1 MRSERRG
8 PGNLSRVSGRL
19 WALVLLLAALTLGPV
34 ASRADQNPAPANEN
48 SAYDPAT
55 FLRELNRLKHDVE
68 NRRGS
73 TEQLQNLRES
83 LPASWPV
90 ESSGRRYDVSSRV
103 LSDQLRRDE
112 EKPGSDGAN
121 LNHAEAYLDALS
133 AEIAALPVQPPPD
146 IASARSTLDAI
157 LARPEYQH
165 ARQKSWQEK
174 LRERINELIA
184 RTLGR
189 LLGHVTGQKSL
200 ARFLVWIGVAGAV
213 ILIAYWLVRRWYL
226 AARVTEMV
234 LQSSS
239 VPARTWQE
247 WIFAARDSAGRG
259 DYRTA
264 IHCSYWAG
272 IARLQELGALAP
284 DRSKTPREYLG
295 ALNKSSILQPETF
308 LTRKQALSLL
318 TSRLEKIWYGYHI
331 ATETDFRDS
340 LAQLETLGCHLP

>member
-1 MRSERRG
+1 
-8 PGNLSRVSGRL
+8 
-19 WALVLLLAALTLGPV
+19 
-34 ASRADQNPAPANEN
+34 
-48 SAYDPAT
+48 
-55 FLRELNRLKHDVE
+55 
-68 NRRGS
+68 
-73 TEQLQNLRES
+73 

-90 ESSGRRYDVSSRV
+90 ESAGRRYDVSSKV

-112 EKPGSDGAN
+112 EKPSSDGAN
-121 LNHAEAYLDALS
+121 PNHAEAYLDALS
-133 AEIAALPVQPPPD
+133 AEVAALPAQPPTD
-146 IASARSTLDAI
+146 TGAARSALNAI

-165 ARQKSWQEK
+165 TRQKSWQEK

-200 ARFLVWIGVAGAV
+200 ARFLVWIGIVGAG

-234 LQSSS
+234 LQSSAI
-239 VPARTWQE
+239 PARTWQE
-247 WIFAARDSAGRG
+247 WIFDARDSAGRG

-272 IARLQELGALAP
+272 IARLQDLGALAP

-295 ALNKSSILQPETF
+295 ALNKSSVLQPET
-308 LTRKQALSLL
+308 LVTRKEALSLL

>member
-1 MRSERRG
+1 MAFAILLSALALG
-8 PGNLSRVSGRL
+8 PGV
-19 WALVLLLAALTLGPV
+19 
-34 ASRADQNPAPANEN
+34 SRADQTPSVAI
-48 SAYDPAT
+48 SAYDPPA
-55 FLRELNRLKHDVE
+55 FLNELNRLKQEVE

-73 TEQLQNLRES
+73 AKQLQNLRES
-83 LPASWPV
+83 LPASWRV
-90 ESSGRRYDVSSRV
+90 ENAGRRYDVPSRI
-103 LSDQLRRDE
+103 LADQLRRDE
-112 EKPGSDGAN
+112 EQPSSDGAS
-121 LNHAEAYLDALS
+121 LNRAGAYLDALS
-133 AEIAALPVQPPPD
+133 AEIAALPAQPPED
-146 IASARSTLDAI
+146 TAAARSALNAI

-165 ARQKSWQEK
+165 TRQKSWQEE

-184 RTLGR
+184 RTLGS
-189 LLGHVTGQKSL
+189 LLGNVTGQKSL
-200 ARFLVWIGVAGAV
+200 ARFLVWIGIAGAA

-234 LQSSS
+234 LQSSA
-239 VPARTWQE
+239 VPSRTWQE

-272 IARLQELGALAP
+272 IARLQELGALSP

-295 ALNKSSILQPETF
+295 ALNKSSVLQPETF
-308 LTRKQALSLL
+308 VTRKQALSLL